1 MPEEVVE
8 QRARARVGTTLNGK
22 YRLDRLLGVG
32 GMASVYAATHRN
44 NKRLAVKVLHTELS
58 IIPDLRLRFMREG
71 YVANTVDH
79 PGAVAVLDDDV
90 TDDGAAF
97 LVMELLLGAT
107 LAEASERRGGTIPLR
122 AVLAAADQVLDV
134 LAAADA
140 RHIVHRDI
148 KPANLFLT
156 TTGQVKVLDF
166 GVARMRDAQGQHTT
180 HSGMALG
187 TPAFMAPEQ
196 ALGRSEDISGRT
208 DVWALGATMFAL
220 VTGRS
225 VHQASSG
232 QQQIVYAATRSAES
246 LAAVDPTTPAEVA
259 AIVDRALAFHPHAR
273 WESAGAMRDALRAA
287 HRGLYG
293 EEPSAASLA
302 ALALSIGAPGTGPD
316 LPRSPMASTV
326 PATPPDGAAGVRSA
340 RAPDQAGSG
349 RTPPVSLAG
358 TMSQP
363 HVAFSARA
371 RVAIGGALLIGGGA
385 LIGAW
390 AATRSHAPQGLPIAA
405 STGFV
410 STGSGPVVTPSAS
423 AASALSAPSA
433 SAASA
438 ASASSAPSASSAAL
452 LGVSAVSSPAR
463 VVTPAGTIP
472 VRAHSSES
480 GEVHS
485 KSTKTPAAAASSA
498 APDLFDHQ

>member
-8 QRARARVGTTLNGK
+8 ERARARVGTTLNGK

-58 IIPDLRLRFMREG
+58 IHPDLRLRFMREG

-97 LVMELLLGAT
+97 LVMELLQGAT
-107 LAEASERRGGTIPLR
+107 LAEASERRGGTLPLR

-166 GVARMRDAQGQHTT
+166 GVARMRDAQGQQTT

-220 VTGRS
+220 VTGRA

-232 QQQIVYAATRSAES
+232 QQQIVYAATRSAE
-246 LAAVDPTTPAEVA
+246 LLGAVDPTTPPAVA
-259 AIVDRALAFHPHAR
+259 TLVDRALSFHPHAR
-273 WESAGAMRDALRAA
+273 WGSAGAMRVALRDAY
-287 HRGLYG
+287 RSLYG
-293 EEPSAASLA
+293 EDPSLASLA
-302 ALALSIGAPGTGPD
+302 GLALPISGVTTDPL

-326 PATPPDGAAGVRSA
+326 PVTPAEGGNLGRAARPTDG
-340 RAPDQAGSG
+340 GSG

-363 HVAFSARA
+363 RVTLTARA

-385 LIGAW
+385 LMGAW
-390 AATRSHAPQGLPIAA
+390 AATRGRSTQSLPVAA
-405 STGFV
+405 STGFT
-410 STGSGPVVTPSAS
+410 STGSGAVAPPSAS
-423 AASALSAPSA
+423 ATAASLPPPASAEGAG
-433 SAASA
+433 SAASLGAPAVSSAPRAVPPVVAIPVRGRSGESGDVHGKSAKPQPA
-438 ASASSAPSASSAAL
+438 ASGSSAPS
-452 LGVSAVSSPAR
+452 
-463 VVTPAGTIP
+463 
-472 VRAHSSES
+472 
-480 GEVHS
+480 
-485 KSTKTPAAAASSA
+485 
-498 APDLFDHQ
+498 PDHFDHQ

>member
-107 LAEASERRGGTIPLR
+107 LAEVADRRGGTIPLR
-122 AVLAAADQVLDV
+122 AVLASADQVLDV

-208 DVWALGATMFAL
+208 DLWALGATIFAL

-246 LAAVDPTTPAEVA
+246 LTSVDPTTPAEVA
-259 AIVDRALAFHPHAR
+259 AVVDRALAFHPHAR
-273 WESAGAMRDALRAA
+273 WENAAAMREALRAA
-287 HRGLYG
+287 YRGLYD
-293 EEPSAASLA
+293 EDPSAATLA
-302 ALALSIGAPGTGPD
+302 ALALSVGVPEAVSD

-326 PATPPDGAAGVRSA
+326 PVTPPDGGAGARSA
-340 RAPDQAGSG
+340 RPPDAAGSG
-349 RTPPVSLAG
+349 RTPAVSLAG

-363 HVAFSARA
+363 RVTFTARA
-371 RVAIGGALLIGGGA
+371 RVAIGGALLIVGGA
-385 LIGAW
+385 LMGAW
-390 AATRSHAPQGLPIAA
+390 AATRSHSPQPLPVAA

-410 STGSGPVVTPSAS
+410 STGSGPVVGPSAT
-423 AASALSAPSA
+423 
-433 SAASA
+433 A
-438 ASASSAPSASSAAL
+438 ASASSAPTASATSVVSAAAVASFPSGAAASS
-452 LGVSAVSSPAR
+452 VPRAVAPG
-463 VVTPAGTIP
+463 PIP
-472 VRAHSSES
+472 VRAHS
-480 GEVHS
+480 GEAGDVRA
-485 KSTKTPAAAASSA
+485 KSTKTPPVGSSPP
-498 APDLFDHQ
+498 PDLFDHQ